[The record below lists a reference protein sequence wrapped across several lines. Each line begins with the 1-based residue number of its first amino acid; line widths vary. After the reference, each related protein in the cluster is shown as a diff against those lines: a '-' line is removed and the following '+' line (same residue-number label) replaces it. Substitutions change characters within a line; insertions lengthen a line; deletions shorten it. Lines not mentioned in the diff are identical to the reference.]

1 MNDEKT
7 AVINMI
13 SDGTITSSEGIA
25 LFETLCDLE
34 GIGAYKD
41 NVETED
47 LRHLPPWESEE
58 GEGNDLGW
66 SLLRNEFVKAIALA
80 NHDIISALQT
90 DDMEENPFEIPA
102 RISALDLIQLLRFRV
117 IIKRD
122 VPSALVSGIFS
133 LKGRDEGIAGNGGG
147 FLLARILN
155 NARLGRSPTWGEPIL
170 LQIFSVPRLL
180 RLKLEAD
187 EVIDEEQ
194 DRVRIVSTVESFD
207 DSLTTKAGKFDGCLK
222 LKITISALGDS
233 QFDIADE
240 NVIHDINNNLRM
252 IGTKSIWLAPN
263 VGVVKFLHQHFNN
276 TQTQIELVDYQVED
290 GEHPYFPLS
299 LGNKWRYQWRDAFG
313 VHQEVIRVIS
323 RGADGAFAVSFAKHM
338 EENV

>member
-102 RISALDLIQLLRFRV
+102 RISALDLI
-117 IIKRD
+117 
-122 VPSALVSGIFS
+122 
-133 LKGRDEGIAGNGGG
+133 
-147 FLLARILN
+147 
-155 NARLGRSPTWGEPIL
+155 
-170 LQIFSVPRLL
+170 
-180 RLKLEAD
+180 
-187 EVIDEEQ
+187 
-194 DRVRIVSTVESFD
+194 
-207 DSLTTKAGKFDGCLK
+207 
-222 LKITISALGDS
+222 
-233 QFDIADE
+233 
-240 NVIHDINNNLRM
+240 
-252 IGTKSIWLAPN
+252 
-263 VGVVKFLHQHFNN
+263 
-276 TQTQIELVDYQVED
+276 
-290 GEHPYFPLS
+290 LS
-299 LGNKWRYQWRDAFG
+299 LI
-313 VHQEVIRVIS
+313 HI
-323 RGADGAFAVSFAKHM
+323 
-338 EENV
+338 

>member
-25 LFETLCDLE
+25 LFEALCDLE
-34 GIGAYKD
+34 GIGAYRD
-41 NVETED
+41 NVEAEG
-47 LRHLPPWESEE
+47 LSHLPPWESEE

-102 RISALDLIQLLRFRV
+102 RISALDLIQMLRFRV

-133 LKGRDEGIAGNGGG
+133 LKSRDEGIAGNGGG
-147 FLLARILN
+147 FLLARVLN
-155 NARLGRSPTWGEPIL
+155 NARLGRSPTWGEPTL
-170 LQIFSVPRLL
+170 LQIFSVPKLI
-180 RLKLEAD
+180 RLKWEAD
-187 EVIDEEQ
+187 EAIDEEQ
-194 DRVRIVSTVESFD
+194 DGVRIVSTVDSFD
-207 DSLTTKAGKFDGCLK
+207 DSVTTKAGKFDGCLK

-240 NVIHDINNNLRM
+240 NGLHDIQNSLRM
-252 IGTKSIWLAPN
+252 IGTKFIWLAPN
-263 VGVVKFLHQHFNN
+263 VGVVNFLHEHFNN
-276 TQTQIELVDYQVED
+276 TQTQIELVDYQVEG
-290 GEHPYFPLS
+290 GEHLYFPLS
-299 LGNKWRYQWRDAFG
+299 LGNKWRYQWQDAFG
-313 VHQEVIRVIS
+313 IHKELIRVIS
-323 RGADGAFAVSFAKHM
+323 RGVDRAFFLSFAKNM
-338 EENV
+338 EEAV